1 MKFLTEKQ
9 RYEILIIILA
19 AVAAA
24 SLLVNVHMIYQR
36 DMLWAENRMLHAQIA
51 KMTTHETA
59 VERALCGAGRLV
71 SDGFNK
77 VKDVFKGDE

>member
-9 RYEILIIILA
+9 LHKILSIALA
-19 AVAAA
+19 ALAAA
-24 SLLVNVHMIYQR
+24 SLLVNVHVVYQR
-36 DMLWAENRMLHAQIA
+36 DMLRVENRMLHARIA
-51 KMTTHETA
+51 KMTAHETA